1 MSKTRRWKSRWKKKE
16 KRQVLEQPNLKRV
29 FYKTVYHFFPVFLSW
44 LRAVDDPRNKN
55 STKYQIETLLWVGI
69 LVCVLKL
76 GSRRRINI
84 KFVTEQFIK
93 HLSRLSKQDL
103 SKIPH
108 NSTLAYLL
116 RLLNPDELS
125 EVRYRMLYE
134 LLRSKRLAKFRLEG
148 YYLITLDM
156 TGYLS
161 FHKRH
166 CVNCLTKRV
175 KEKKGKSKRRKRK
188 DKMVYYHPVVD
199 AKLVTYNGFA
209 LSVETEFLENPK
221 GRYKKQDD
229 ELKAA
234 YRLLKRLGNRF
245 PQLRICLLLDSRY
258 VSKGILNLCRKHKWR
273 YIIVFKKGSAPE
285 LYQEYE
291 VLKKRCTD
299 NYVRY
304 EWKKRKEQ
312 QQYWWVNNIDYK
324 FEEEHYVNILECLG
338 KRREFKNG
346 KWQWIR
352 THWVWI
358 TNFTITKNNCV
369 ALANKG
375 GRVRWKTENE
385 GFKMQKIGGYEMEH
399 AYIEHFNGA
408 KCFYLLMQ
416 IAHIINQL
424 MEKGSLLTIQ
434 IWKFLKHTIRE
445 IAELLLEELRTSFF
459 AAGELKKLLA
469 LPIQIRFDTS

>member
-1 MSKTRRWKSRWKKKE
+1 MTKKKRR
-16 KRQVLEQPNLKRV
+16 KRKKKTQGLEQPNLKRV
-29 FYKTVYHFFPVFLSW
+29 FYKTMGHFFAGFLSW
-44 LRAVDDPRNKN
+44 LRALDDPRNEN
-55 STKYQIETLLWVGI
+55 SIEYRIETLVWMGI

-76 GSRRRINI
+76 GSRRRIDI

-103 SKIPH
+103 SKTPH

-125 EVRYRMLYE
+125 EVRYQMIYE
-134 LLRSKRLAKFRLEG
+134 LLRKKCLAKFRLEE

-166 CVNCLTKRV
+166 CSNCLTRRV
-175 KEKKGKSKRRKRK
+175 KARKGERKGSKKK

-199 AKLVTYNGFA
+199 AKLVTGNGFA
-209 LSVETEFLENPK
+209 LSVETEFLENLK
-221 GRYKKQDD
+221 GYKKQDD

-258 VSKGILNLCRKHKWR
+258 VSKEILHLCRKHKWR
-273 YIIVFKKGSAPE
+273 YIIVLKRGSAPE

-299 NYVRY
+299 NYLEY

-312 QQYWWVNNIDYK
+312 QQYWWVNNIDYRFK
-324 FEEEHYVNILECLG
+324 EEHYVNILECLG
-338 KRREFKNG
+338 KRREFKQG
-346 KWQWIR
+346 KWQWI
-352 THWVWI
+352 
-358 TNFTITKNNCV
+358 
-369 ALANKG
+369 LACSPFDLDMNICYTCGLGK
-375 GRVRWKTENE
+375 
-385 GFKMQKIGGYEMEH
+385 
-399 AYIEHFNGA
+399 
-408 KCFYLLMQ
+408 
-416 IAHIINQL
+416 
-424 MEKGSLLTIQ
+424 EKRDEPQ
-434 IWKFLKHTIRE
+434 
-445 IAELLLEELRTSFF
+445 ELDL
-459 AAGELKKLLA
+459 
-469 LPIQIRFDTS
+469 